1 MPIYRVPLLVW
12 QDWEGFWTAAALEVG
27 LAGDESAAV
36 AVDATAERAAR
47 QVQTNVEW
55 WFQQNSWPFP
65 PDFREPELLHARV
78 SIRPQYRESDRVYPC
93 AEEIEL
99 KVPCVHGRLESGLLV
114 CSMPTLGVAFHF
126 YQRSD
131 LKRMIA
137 ETVRRRLADQTPQQL
152 SRYLPPREVR
162 IEEVS
167 VHAPETKRQQS
178 TQADLPTLV
187 QVAQAIGEPAFRRRF
202 AAAWQREQEVAD
214 LVRRLG
220 GEKANVVLV
229 GEHGSGK
236 STVLVAAVRALE
248 RSRDGDE
255 KQPAVRHRYWLTSA
269 PRLIAGMKYLGEW
282 QKRCE
287 QVIGELSSIDGVLC
301 LENLLELLLVGG
313 TGPAASLG
321 AFFLPY
327 LQNGQLRLLAET
339 TPEEFQACRRL
350 LPGLADVFQVLRLE
364 PMGPPRARA
373 ALAAVASSRTRETK
387 VTAEPQVAETIDHL
401 FRRFMP
407 YHALPGRATRFLTAL
422 FDEAKKQRRGEV
434 RLSDVVESFIE
445 QTGLPEEMLRDDLP
459 LAVEEVERW
468 FQKRIIGQ
476 PEACRIAA
484 ETVATFK
491 AGLNDPR
498 RPLGTL
504 LFCGPTGVGKTEL
517 AKTMAAY
524 LFGHGKQAE
533 RLVRLDMSE
542 FASPWNAERL
552 VAKDD
557 CTPSDFLQKVRQQP
571 FVVVLLDEIEKASAE
586 VFDMLLGVLDEGRL
600 SDRYGRTT
608 IFRSA
613 VLIMTSNLGTAKGKS
628 IGFEA
633 VGQVANLRGAGQIGN
648 LLHAGP
654 YETAVQDFFR
664 PEFFNRIDAVVSF
677 RSLDA
682 EACRAIVRK
691 ELADLGR
698 RAGLFR
704 ADLRL
709 AAGDALVAH
718 LVQIGFDW
726 RYGARPLQRV
736 LETRV
741 VTPLSRYLLAHPY
754 LRGTEVRLDVDAE
767 GKVVV
772 G

>member
-12 QDWEGFWTAAALEVG
+12 QDWEGFWTAAPLELG

-47 QVQTNVEW
+47 QVQTYIEW
-55 WFQQNSWPFP
+55 WFEQNSCPFP
-65 PDFREPELLHARV
+65 PDFLEPTLIHARV
-78 SIRPQYRESDRVYPC
+78 SIRPQYRESDRLYPC
-93 AEEIEL
+93 EDEIEL
-99 KVPCVHGRLESGLLV
+99 KVPCVHGHLESGLLV

-126 YQRSD
+126 YQPGD

-137 ETVRRRLADQTPQQL
+137 ETVRHRLADQTPQQL
-152 SRYLPPREVR
+152 SRYLPPREAR
-162 IEEVS
+162 IAEVS
-167 VHAPETKRQQS
+167 VHVPEPKRQR
-178 TQADLPTLV
+178 TVRADLPTLI

-202 AAAWQREQEVAD
+202 AAAWQREQEVTD
-214 LVRRLG
+214 LVRKLG

-236 STVLVAAVRALE
+236 STVLMAAVRALE

-255 KQPAVRHRYWLTSA
+255 KQPSAVRRRYWLSSA

-301 LENLLELLLVGG
+301 VENLLELLLVGG

-364 PMGPPRARA
+364 PMDPPRARA
-373 ALAAVASSRTRETK
+373 ALAAVAASRTREIK
-387 VTAEPQVAETIDHL
+387 VTAEPQVTETVDHL

-434 RLSDVVESFIE
+434 RLADAIESFIA

-459 LAVEEVERW
+459 LAVAEVERW
-468 FQKRIIGQ
+468 FHKRIIGQ
-476 PEACRIAA
+476 PDACRVAA
-484 ETVATFK
+484 EIIATFK

-517 AKTMAAY
+517 AKGMAAY
-524 LFGHGKQAE
+524 LFGHGKQAV
-533 RLVRLDMSE
+533 RLIRLDMSE
-542 FASPWNAERL
+542 FASPWTAERL

-557 CTPSDFLQKVRQQP
+557 RTPSDFLQKVRQQP

-600 SDRYGRTT
+600 SDRYGRTA

-628 IGFEA
+628 IGFDA
-633 VGQVANLRGAGQIGN
+633 SPAGV
-648 LLHAGP
+648 

-677 RSLDA
+677 RPLDA
-682 EACRAIVRK
+682 EVCRAIVRK

-698 RAGLFR
+698 REGLFR
-704 ADLRL
+704 ADLQL
-709 AAGDALVAH
+709 AAGDALVEH
-718 LVQIGFDW
+718 LVRMSAAAGHW
-726 RYGARPLQRV
+726 TTSAAR
-736 LETRV
+736 
-741 VTPLSRYLLAHPY
+741 
-754 LRGTEVRLDVDAE
+754 
-767 GKVVV
+767 
-772 G
+772 